1 MGVFVFVGGWVGVL
15 GEGGVNGGGGGY
27 GIWGWGWEQ
36 RTKILDGQS
45 GRFCLLF
52 SAERRRR

>member
-36 RTKILDGQS
+36 RTKILDG
-45 GRFCLLF
+45 
-52 SAERRRR
+52 